1 MSKITDFLLDE
12 SRNDEVFDFSYRNSK
27 IHKEVYN
34 DRFTVI
40 YLKDHKDFLYQNPY
54 SVNGYL
60 DIKEN
65 VIYNCGYDL
74 QRLIPEDEKIKFD
87 SFENLETKIKKE
99 IDKYIENYA
108 FENSDSLKALA
119 YEKHED
125 KTDYRFNSY
134 QKDVRKLFIKE
145 EEPTIKFEKFYN
157 ESPFTNS
164 EVFYYKGYVDEY
176 LNNSEETIK
185 KYANLIIEKN
195 EENLGLT
202 LHLYDDKNKYLNY
215 IKQNKGNEFKELY
228 INKKIY
234 NAIKDRDIR
243 TLNITIVYNNK
254 ELTFKYDYDN
264 LKRSLICDDR
274 DSSGWGASYSRVKD
288 FLTENKINEEN
299 LYRRDS
305 FEFSHIKS
313 ITYGKNELYRND
325 NVDKIKNR
333 DKER

>member
-12 SRNDEVFDFSYRNSK
+12 SRNDEVFDSSYRNSK

-60 DIKEN
+60 DMKEN
-65 VIYNCGYDL
+65 ILYNCGYDL
-74 QRLIPEDEKIKFD
+74 QRLIPEDEIIKFD
-87 SFENLETKIKKE
+87 SFENLETKIKNE

-108 FENSDSLKALA
+108 FDNSDSLKALA

-125 KTDYRFNSY
+125 KTDYRFNNY

-145 EEPTIKFEKFYN
+145 DGPTIKFEKFYN

-164 EVFYYKGYVDEY
+164 EVFYYKGYADEY
-176 LNNSEETIK
+176 LNNSEESIK
-185 KYANLIIEKN
+185 KYATSIIEKN
-195 EENLGLT
+195 EEVLGLS

-215 IKQNKGNEFKELY
+215 IKQNKGNEFKDLY

-234 NAIKDRDIR
+234 SAIKDKDIR

-254 ELTFKYDYDN
+254 EFTFKYDYDT

-274 DSSGWGASYSRVKD
+274 DSSGWGASYNRVKE
-288 FLTENKINEEN
+288 FLKENKVNEEN

-325 NVDKIKNR
+325 DVDKIKTH